1 MTPTYLATSADVKEN
16 NVKGRFYSP
25 MQDWLFRYTHSEDVG
40 VSWFAKDMKAAA
52 ECWEWSLGVMKE
64 ALEKEKGEERMM
76 FAEPTPSRRC
86 WHTSANYQLTFALDS
101 IISFVTLYF
110 SVYKTLLF
118 HL

>member
-1 MTPTYLATSADVKEN
+1 
-16 NVKGRFYSP
+16 
-25 MQDWLFRYTHSEDVG
+25 
-40 VSWFAKDMKAAA
+40 
-52 ECWEWSLGVMKE
+52 MKE
-64 ALEKEKGEERMM
+64 VVDEAWLLPRLSETVGEAALGRRSSSSGSWKEKGEERMM